1 MTGAGGRTVAF
12 AAATAL
18 LLTGFA
24 FSADAGLT
32 LSVRGGTSLP
42 LVIAEN
48 PAPSLGFATKEWN
61 RHIRLLTGGQ
71 AEILHAVPPD
81 GRCVELVLEP
91 QAPGDEDSF
100 SLTADERKLTV
111 RGGKRGVLYGVF
123 EVLETY
129 GGVGWYSRTYTHVP
143 QVDRFAVP
151 TPLARVERPAFDVRW
166 PGWAVPR
173 EMDGLFAAHLRLN
186 GTGAVGKRPAYGGVR
201 YRAGKGWTCHT
212 YDRLCPV
219 KRYGRERPE
228 YFSEIRGRRRLAQT
242 QLCTTNP
249 DVREIACSNL
259 FAAIRDEPTAD
270 VWRIEQNDYEFYCE
284 CPECAAIDARE
295 GSHAGAALAFANF
308 LAGRVAR
315 EFPGKT
321 LEFSAYQFARK
332 PPKHLRPASNMV
344 VELAAIECDYARPFG
359 SPDET
364 PANRAFRN
372 DFETWCRIAPRINL
386 YDYTTNYRRYM
397 HPFPNLETIAGNI
410 RYYRDHGVKILY
422 SEGSG
427 TAHADLGELKPW
439 LIAKLAWNPDRDLDE
454 LVETFCRGHYGKA
467 AANVLDYIRASRACV
482 KDGTVMSVFDD
493 CRPNLYTD
501 AFLDRQLEN
510 FRAAE
515 RTVADDPDRLYNVR
529 MTAAAVYV
537 TKLDYLV
544 DRTKFWWA
552 TERPEAFGE
561 PTGAADLFAWMTLRD
576 TEACA
581 KGEPI
586 VLCANR
592 GKDALARRE
601 WARLAAWKRPA
612 SGSPTGFVP
621 ALEMTPAT
629 PNNGF
634 HGGWFVKETPDP
646 AAHGGQAAEV
656 NTAFEKRV
664 LEFNLRN
671 VALDAD
677 ATYAVR
683 VRVRG
688 EAAPNAKGE
697 AFAVTFNGTDRL
709 SVPVSELTT
718 GWKWH
723 DFGKIKASESGE
735 FALCVGRVARGGDGS
750 VARLFVD
757 GVEFRKEEVR

>member
-12 AAATAL
+12 
-18 LLTGFA
+18 
-24 FSADAGLT
+24 
-32 LSVRGGTSLP
+32 
-42 LVIAEN
+42 
-48 PAPSLGFATKEWN
+48 
-61 RHIRLLTGGQ
+61 
-71 AEILHAVPPD
+71 
-81 GRCVELVLEP
+81 
-91 QAPGDEDSF
+91 
-100 SLTADERKLTV
+100 
-111 RGGKRGVLYGVF
+111 
-123 EVLETY
+123 
-129 GGVGWYSRTYTHVP
+129 
-143 QVDRFAVP
+143 
-151 TPLARVERPAFDVRW
+151 
-166 PGWAVPR
+166 
-173 EMDGLFAAHLRLN
+173 
-186 GTGAVGKRPAYGGVR
+186 
-201 YRAGKGWTCHT
+201 
-212 YDRLCPV
+212 
-219 KRYGRERPE
+219 
-228 YFSEIRGRRRLAQT
+228 
-242 QLCTTNP
+242 
-249 DVREIACSNL
+249 
-259 FAAIRDEPTAD
+259 
-270 VWRIEQNDYEFYCE
+270 
-284 CPECAAIDARE
+284 
-295 GSHAGAALAFANF
+295 
-308 LAGRVAR
+308 
-315 EFPGKT
+315 
-321 LEFSAYQFARK
+321 
-332 PPKHLRPASNMV
+332 
-344 VELAAIECDYARPFG
+344 
-359 SPDET
+359 
-364 PANRAFRN
+364 
-372 DFETWCRIAPRINL
+372 
-386 YDYTTNYRRYM
+386 
-397 HPFPNLETIAGNI
+397 
-410 RYYRDHGVKILY
+410 
-422 SEGSG
+422 
-427 TAHADLGELKPW
+427 
-439 LIAKLAWNPDRDLDE
+439 
-454 LVETFCRGHYGKA
+454 A

-561 PTGAADLFAWMTLRD
+561 PTGAADLFAWMTFRD
-576 TEACA
+576 AEARA

-646 AAHGGQAAEV
+646 EAHGGQAAEV

-664 LEFNLRN
+664 LAFNLRN

-735 FALCVGRVARGGDGS
+735 FALCVGRVVRGGDGS